1 VPDEPS
7 ALSEK
12 IKIIK
17 GCKAHVRGSFGV
29 VKAWRGPPLRHT
41 QNLLPTFRACAGGI
55 AGEVVAAGDAKAGGG
70 ALQAKPIAARVQKE
84 PARGEE
90 CNGTAAS
97 PRQSRLIISEQVSG
111 FLTRQIIF
119 SVCFQTIFQAGGTG
133 LAGT

>member
-1 VPDEPS
+1 MPDEPG

-41 QNLLPTFRACAGGI
+41 QNLLPAFRACAGGV
-55 AGEVVAAGDAKAGGG
+55 ADEVVAAGDAKAGGG
-70 ALQAKPIAARVQKE
+70 ALQAKPVAARVQKE

-90 CNGTAAS
+90 CNGKAGS
-97 PRQSRLIISEQVSG
+97 PRQSRLIIQNKCPV
-111 FLTRQIIF
+111 F
-119 SVCFQTIFQAGGTG
+119 
-133 LAGT
+133 